1 MRVRPG
7 LLAQDNPDGMNDA
20 WDVTAQR
27 QQDIEPEMQAKA
39 NLKKHADRRQENGK
53 NNTNYVHD

>member
-1 MRVRPG
+1 
-7 LLAQDNPDGMNDA
+7 MNDA
-20 WDVTAQR
+20 GDIAAEC

-39 NLKKHADRRQENGK
+39 NLKKHADWRQEDGK

>member
-1 MRVRPG
+1 MKIC
-7 LLAQDNPDGMNDA
+7 LLAQDNPDGVNDA
-20 WDVTAQR
+20 GNIAAER

-39 NLKKHADRRQENGK
+39 NLKKHADRRQEDGK

>member
-1 MRVRPG
+1 
-7 LLAQDNPDGMNDA
+7 MNDA
-20 WDVTAQR
+20 GDITAEC

-39 NLKKHADRRQENGK
+39 NLKKHADWRQEDGK